1 MKIAKTDYHQILDY
15 MVDLRWQ
22 GNEYVACPFWNGP
35 VTKEEIFEFHN
46 ADTAREFCDE
56 YSSDTDRYGYLPTRS
71 IYRCMSEALHDKSL
85 MVEESGLVDI
95 LSMINKYHNKLEGL
109 NVNKSND
116 LEKLEQKE
124 ETMNQKNF
132 EYLTKQ
138 MFYAGL
144 GEVPVTDL
152 QNKLKEGKDDFQ
164 LIHQKKFGNDNVTAR
179 LNFKKSDQDASM
191 YFFNSFDVL
200 FKKQGEQETMQQN
213 FRISYGNDFR
223 FDEAYKLMNGRS
235 IDKTFVMT
243 DKQDRDIR
251 QEINAMVYMDF
262 KNADR
267 YGNFE
272 IVKVYGYDL
281 EKKLEGYPIKDFE
294 NESTKNKI
302 ITDLKKGEVAAVT
315 MNTKNGDME
324 MRMTVNAQFD
334 SLNLYDSKMKP
345 LSKSA
350 INEIQNGET
359 IKQEA
364 AKSKTK
370 KLDEGVQNQGS
381 GKVIKKP
388 DLVQDKNPSLRV
400 G

>member
-1 MKIAKTDYHQILDY
+1 
-15 MVDLRWQ
+15 
-22 GNEYVACPFWNGP
+22 
-35 VTKEEIFEFHN
+35 
-46 ADTAREFCDE
+46 
-56 YSSDTDRYGYLPTRS
+56 
-71 IYRCMSEALHDKSL
+71 
-85 MVEESGLVDI
+85 
-95 LSMINKYHNKLEGL
+95 
-109 NVNKSND
+109 
-116 LEKLEQKE
+116 
-124 ETMNQKNF
+124 MNQKNF

-152 QNKLKEGKDDFQ
+152 LNKLKEGKDDFQ
-164 LIHQKKFGNDNVTAR
+164 LIHQKKIGNDTVTAR

-235 IDKTFVMT
+235 INKTFVMT
-243 DKQDRDIR
+243 DKQDRDIK
-251 QEINAMVYMDF
+251 QEINATAYMDF

-281 EKKLEGYPIKDFE
+281 EKKLEGYPIKELE
-294 NESTKNKI
+294 NEAIKSEI
-302 ITDLKKGEVAAVT
+302 ISDLKKGEIIAVT
-315 MNTKNGDME
+315 MNTKNGDIE
-324 MRMTVNAQFD
+324 MRMTANAQFD
-334 SLNLYDSKMKP
+334 SLNLYDAKMKP
-345 LSKSA
+345 LGKAA

-359 IKQEA
+359 VSQGETKSLNNKKDT
-364 AKSKTK
+364 AKSQSK
-370 KLDEGVQNQGS
+370 KPDENKPGEGNS
-381 GKVIKKP
+381 KIIKKP
-388 DLVQDKNPSLRV
+388 DHGQDKSPSLRV

>member
-1 MKIAKTDYHQILDY
+1 
-15 MVDLRWQ
+15 
-22 GNEYVACPFWNGP
+22 
-35 VTKEEIFEFHN
+35 
-46 ADTAREFCDE
+46 
-56 YSSDTDRYGYLPTRS
+56 
-71 IYRCMSEALHDKSL
+71 
-85 MVEESGLVDI
+85 
-95 LSMINKYHNKLEGL
+95 
-109 NVNKSND
+109 
-116 LEKLEQKE
+116 
-124 ETMNQKNF
+124 MNQKNF

-144 GEVPVTDL
+144 GEVQVTEL
-152 QNKLKEGKDDFQ
+152 QKKLQEGKDDFQ

-235 IDKTFVMT
+235 VNKTFVMT
-243 DKQDRDIR
+243 DKLDKDIR
-251 QEINAMVYMDF
+251 QEINATAYMDF
-262 KNADR
+262 KNADK

-294 NESTKNKI
+294 DETVKNRI
-302 ITDLKKGEVAAVT
+302 ISDLKKGEIVAFT
-315 MNTKNGDME
+315 MNTKNGGME
-324 MRMTVNAQFD
+324 MRITANAQFD
-334 SLNLYDSKMKP
+334 KLNLYDSKMKP
-345 LSKSA
+345 LGKSA
-350 INEIQNGET
+350 LNEIQNKET
-359 IKQEA
+359 VKQEVV
-364 AKSKTK
+364 KSETK
-370 KLDEGVQNQGS
+370 KVNEAQQKQAT

-388 DLVQDKNPSLRV
+388 DQSDDKKPSLRV